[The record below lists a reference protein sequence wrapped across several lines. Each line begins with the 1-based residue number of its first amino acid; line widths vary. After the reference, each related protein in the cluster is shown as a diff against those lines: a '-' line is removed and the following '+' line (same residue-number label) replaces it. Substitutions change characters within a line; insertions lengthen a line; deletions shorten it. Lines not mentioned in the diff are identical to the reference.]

1 MWPHLSCSVIDPRL
15 IAYRTS
21 WEKHCKDLGG
31 KPMAKQVYNALRKT
45 VKDITATLRKH
56 PEVQD
61 ACRTQSA
68 QVGRQVGHH
77 LSLGAWLRYLGIVRN
92 VPEQYS

>member
-1 MWPHLSCSVIDPRL
+1 
-15 IAYRTS
+15 
-21 WEKHCKDLGG
+21 
-31 KPMAKQVYNALRKT
+31 MAKQVYNALRKT
-45 VKDITATLRKH
+45 VLDITATLHKH

-92 VPEQYS
+92 VLEQYF